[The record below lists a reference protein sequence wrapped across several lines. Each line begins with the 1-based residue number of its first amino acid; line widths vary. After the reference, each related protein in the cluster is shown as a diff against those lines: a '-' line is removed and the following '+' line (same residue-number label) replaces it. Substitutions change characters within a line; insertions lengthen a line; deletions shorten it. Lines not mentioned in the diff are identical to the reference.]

1 MREVPFAD
9 LDVDEDIDIPAFLLP
24 HPDEDEEREAPQRA
38 VVLPPSGTGVRR
50 HRRRRQRRDTRRRT
64 LGLVLLAVAV
74 VGALVLAVA
83 RPWRSGS
90 PSSKPHPA
98 AASRHVPLPSSAV
111 LVQQDPKGGAA
122 SITLLVGNP
131 VSGGG
136 HIVLVPPATM
146 TELPSFGLDGVGKAL
161 GLGGPSLL
169 QVTLENLLGV
179 PLPSAVIVGDAQLT
193 GFVQPAG
200 PLNVD
205 VPTQVEQADAS
216 GNGNVLWDQGPST
229 LAPTDV
235 PRFLSVRGQGNDL
248 ARLARHQTFWTAWL
262 ARVAHDQSVVNGL
275 PPDLARVM
283 RQLAIGGVSFQ
294 TLPVEAVDAGSGG
307 DEVYRVRQG
316 DLDQLMGQLLPGVSP
331 ERIRVQILNGTGAIE
346 AAPRVTKR
354 LVPAGA
360 RVVLSGNADSFAY
373 AQTQIVFYDR
383 SKQQA
388 AERIRQS
395 LGTGR
400 LVLSRQPLDV
410 VDVTVVVGK
419 DFNG

>member
-9 LDVDEDIDIPAFLLP
+9 LDVDEGIDIPAFLLP

-74 VGALVLAVA
+74 VGAVVLAVA
-83 RPWRSGS
+83 RPWKSGS

-283 RQLAIGGVSFQ
+283 RQLAIGSVSFQ

>member
-262 ARVAHDQSVVNGL
+262 AKVAHDQSVVNGL

-283 RQLAIGGVSFQ
+283 RQLAIGSVSFQ

-331 ERIRVQILNGTGAIE
+331 GRIRVQVLNGTGAIG
-346 AAPRVTKR
+346 ASPRVAER
-354 LVPAGA
+354 LVPVGG

-383 SKQQA
+383 SQQQA
-388 AERIRQS
+388 AERIRQA